1 MKMNPVVIVLAN
13 GFEETEAIGTADV
26 LKRIGFIV
34 KLAGLDSDVVTSSAG
49 TRVQADLPFR
59 DVELENTA
67 ALVLPGGLPG
77 AHNLRDSQA
86 VIDALQSMN
95 RAGKVI
101 AAICAAPI
109 VLQRAGLSAGKRL
122 TGFPGTN
129 QGLADLVYTG
139 SRTERDGNIVTGKGA
154 GVSFE
159 FGARIAEAL
168 GADPVKIKAVL
179 DKMFALQ

>member
-1 MKMNPVVIVLAN
+1 MKMNPVVFVLAN

-34 KLAGLDSDVVTSSAG
+34 KLAGLDSDVVVSSAG
-49 TRVQADLPFR
+49 TRIQTDLLFRDADL
-59 DVELENTA
+59 ENA
-67 ALVLPGGLPG
+67 AAIVLPGGLPG

-95 RAGKVI
+95 RAGKII
-101 AAICAAPI
+101 AAICAAPV

-122 TGFPGTN
+122 TGYPGTN

-139 SRTERDGNIVTGKGA
+139 NRTERDGNIVTGKGP

-168 GADPVKIKAVL
+168 GADPAKIKAVL
-179 DKMFALQ
+179 DGMFVLR

>member
-49 TRVQADLPFR
+49 TRVQTDLLFRNADL
-59 DVELENTA
+59 ENAA

-77 AHNLRDSQA
+77 SYNLRDSQA
-86 VIDALQSMN
+86 VIDALQNMN
-95 RAGKVI
+95 RAGKVV

-109 VLQRAGLSAGKRL
+109 VLQRAGLTAGKRL
-122 TGFPGTN
+122 TGYPGTN

-139 SRTERDGNIVTGKGA
+139 NRTECDGNIVTGRGA
-154 GVSFE
+154 GVAFE
-159 FGARIAEAL
+159 FGARIAAAL
-168 GADPVKIKAVL
+168 GADPAKIKAVL
-179 DKMFALQ
+179 DGMFVLR

>member
-1 MKMNPVVIVLAN
+1 MKMNSVVIVLAN

-26 LKRIGFIV
+26 LKRTGFIV

-49 TRVQADLPFR
+49 TRIQTDLLFQ
-59 DVELENTA
+59 DVNLENTA

-77 AHNLRDSQA
+77 AYNLRDSQA
-86 VIDALQSMN
+86 VIDALQTMN

-122 TGFPGTN
+122 TGYPGTN
-129 QGLADLVYTG
+129 QGLPDLAYTG
-139 SRTERDGNIVTGKGA
+139 ARTECDGNIVTGKGP

-159 FGARIAEAL
+159 FGARIAEVL
-168 GADPVKIKAVL
+168 GADPAKIQAVL
-179 DKMFALQ
+179 DGMFVLR